1 MKFVSDAIRR
11 SVTES
16 RTTLSPP
23 PVTMRRAGSSA
34 TRFVGLTVASASAK
48 LPVVFGCSSVYSFS
62 YPNKFMLPM
71 YNAKQHPP
79 VTFEHSGV
87 VSLRCNIHDH
97 MLGYI
102 LVVDSMTVTK
112 TDENGKA

>member
-1 MKFVSDAIRR
+1 MHFVLGALPQLFPRDADNAAGIHDGVG
-11 SVTES
+11 SIKYP
-16 RTTLSPP
+16 TLGE
-23 PVTMRRAGSSA
+23 ASS
-34 TRFVGLTVASASAK
+34 
-48 LPVVFGCSSVYSFS
+48 VVFGCSSVYSFS